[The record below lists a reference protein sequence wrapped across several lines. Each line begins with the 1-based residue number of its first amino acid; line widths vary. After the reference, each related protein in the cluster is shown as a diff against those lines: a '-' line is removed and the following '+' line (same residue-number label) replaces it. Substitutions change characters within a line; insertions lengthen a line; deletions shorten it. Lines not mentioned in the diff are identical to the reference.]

1 MVPSLQCYCLPYLW
15 LAVLSPNSSSC
26 SSCGAIH
33 TLTSAQKAK
42 RVSFRRNGGTPFPS
56 APVGD
61 RVTAIPDKETDV
73 LVPGPTTTSI
83 WCPAGVL
90 VTTSW
95 SGPVLDVSHQ
105 SKATPSCY
113 YCMVLDSQLQCP
125 ATFKT
130 GCENPRLTRE
140 QTLQPCRTSF
150 LLSTLFSTSRIL
162 PGRRWPLPSRH
173 CCFDTRP
180 TLGPGCLP
188 CQLLRSS
195 SHPGY
200 RFSKPHYYVPVFL
213 STGVIPGDHL

>member
-1 MVPSLQCYCLPYLW
+1 LQQLW
-15 LAVLSPNSSSC
+15 RNPHLQPQPKRPKGSP
-26 SSCGAIH
+26 
-33 TLTSAQKAK
+33 L
-42 RVSFRRNGGTPFPS
+42 RRNGGTPFPS

-95 SGPVLDVSHQ
+95 SGTCAGLFSSEQSHPQLLLLYALDNE
-105 SKATPSCY
+105 PR
-113 YCMVLDSQLQCP
+113 CP

-130 GCENPRLTRE
+130 GCENPRLTRG

-150 LLSTLFSTSRIL
+150 SSVDPLLNLQDPPWS
-162 PGRRWPLPSRH
+162 PLARCQLSQTRLVSSSH
-173 CCFDTRP
+173 CCFDTRA
-180 TLGPGCLP
+180 TFGPGCLP

-195 SHPGY
+195 
-200 RFSKPHYYVPVFL
+200 FSSWLSFL
-213 STGVIPGDHL
+213 